1 MEELEVKN
9 LLLGEEAVWEQREK
23 PALADPESLA

>member
-9 LLLGEEAVWEQREK
+9 LLLGEEAVWEK